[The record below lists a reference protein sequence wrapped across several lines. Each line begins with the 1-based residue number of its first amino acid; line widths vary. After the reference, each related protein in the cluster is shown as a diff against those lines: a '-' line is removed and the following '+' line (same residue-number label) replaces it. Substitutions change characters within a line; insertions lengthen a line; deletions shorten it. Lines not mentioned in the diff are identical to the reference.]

1 MLYKNRIKIIVIG
14 LVVLFPVIVYLILN
28 KDNDSV
34 FFSSIKEYDTQFK
47 LQDKDKDKDDCQ
59 KYNGFAIDAINDLAV
74 SEWELGNYE
83 SALSIGKC
91 AYTRALLEKNRIA
104 FANTLN
110 ILGLIYWRLENNKDA
125 MEAYAESAKLA
136 NELNLHKLLGLT
148 YTNQALILKEQRQY
162 TKALLFNKKAIDIF
176 EKNKF
181 YRELGISYNNHGQIY
196 KNQGQIN
203 EAEQNYFKAINSYKK
218 QKYKDGLA
226 ATFYNLA
233 DIYAKKKNENDALKY
248 GYLSLKIAKE
258 INSDVRVGDAYFK
271 MSEIYE
277 QLNKLDSAIFYF
289 KKFNDLNNKILITNQ
304 SKILANSQAEMSA
317 EIKDLKIHNLEKNK
331 DLTQN
336 RIIIISISLYLV
348 FLLGLIFILRY
359 TSKIKLKNKE
369 VTLKLK
375 ASNEI
380 LNIKEQELKT
390 YILDLTKKNE
400 VISNLQNVIKNSN
413 SSISKKNI
421 EIKKLSEKRIL
432 TSQDW
437 GIFKEK
443 FKTIYPVFFAYINDN
458 KIQFT
463 EGEIRLMVLLKLN
476 ITSAEMGGI
485 LGISPQSV
493 RVSKMRLKKKLIT
506 HNFDSIENFFSF
518 VTNVSA

>member
-1 MLYKNRIKIIVIG
+1 MLHNNRIKIIIIG
-14 LVVLFPVIVYLILN
+14 LFVLFPVIIFIILN
-28 KDNDSV
+28 NEGDRA
-34 FFSSIKEYDTQFK
+34 FFSLIKEDDTK
-47 LQDKDKDKDDCQ
+47 LEFQEKNEDDCQ
-59 KYNGFAIDAINDLAV
+59 KYIGYDVGVINNLAID
-74 SEWELGNYE
+74 EWELRNYE
-83 SALSIGKC
+83 LALSIGKC
-91 AYTRALLEKNRIA
+91 AYRRALLEKNRIE

-125 MEAYAESAKLA
+125 MEAYSESSKLA
-136 NELNLHKLLGLT
+136 NELSLHKLLGLT
-148 YTNQALILKEQRQY
+148 YTNQALILKEQGQY
-162 TKALLFNKKAIDIF
+162 TKALLFNEKAIDIF
-176 EKNKF
+176 NKNKL

-203 EAEQNYFKAINSYKK
+203 EAEQNYFKAISSYEK

-233 DIYAKKKNENDALKY
+233 DIYAKKNNENDALRY

-258 INSDVRVGDAYFK
+258 IDSDVRVKDAYHK

-277 QLNKLDSAIFYF
+277 RLNRLDSAIFYF

-331 DLTQN
+331 ELIQN
-336 RIIIISISLYLV
+336 RIIIISISLYIVL
-348 FLLGLIFILRY
+348 LLGLLFILKY
-359 TSKIKLKNKE
+359 TSKIELKNKE

-380 LNIKEQELKT
+380 LDIKEQELKS
-390 YILDLTKKNE
+390 YILDLTKKSE
-400 VISNLQNVIKNSN
+400 VISNLQNVINNSN
-413 SSISKKNI
+413 SRVSKKNI
-421 EIKKLSEKRIL
+421 EIKKLSKKKIL

-437 GIFKEK
+437 IIFKEK
-443 FKTIYPVFFAYINDN
+443 FQTIYPVFFAYINEN

-463 EGEIRLMVLLKLN
+463 EGEIRLMVLLKLK
-476 ITSAEMGGI
+476 ITSTEMGGV

-493 RVSKMRLKKKLIT
+493 RVSKMRLKKKLIS

-518 VTNVSA
+518 VSNV